1 MCIIYVNNLKK
12 FYRKEIKKEGLW
24 ESIKSLLKRE
34 SVTIFAL
41 KGISFTVNKGEMVGV
56 VGPNGAGKTTLLK
69 ILSGILY
76 PSSGTVRVLGYTPQ
90 KRERNFLKN
99 ITFHNGGQPGF
110 ISEATWDIPAL
121 DAYNF
126 LKDIYEIDEATYRK
140 NLEFFIELLD
150 MRKLIA
156 TPIRKLSTGE
166 RQKVEIIGALLHSPS
181 VIFFDE
187 PTIGLDIVAQ
197 RKLRDTLKLFVKENG
212 LTLIITSHYM
222 RDIEDLGERII
233 MLNKG
238 RILYDGSKEG
248 IYTQFKPL
256 KRVKITFGG
265 GIPQIDFTHFGKMVE
280 HNTKSI
286 TLLVERDKAREIARD
301 LLAKHS
307 ISDISFSDPPLED
320 IIAELYGEVNHA
332 ENKSLP

>member
-1 MCIIYVNNLKK
+1 MCIICVNNLKK

-24 ESIKSLLKRE
+24 ESIKSLFKRE
-34 SVTIFAL
+34 YITIQAL
-41 KGISFTVNKGEMVGV
+41 SGVSFHIKRGEMVGI

-76 PSSGTVRVLGYTPQ
+76 PSSGTVRVLGYIPQ
-90 KRERNFLKN
+90 KRERNFLKS
-99 ITFHNGGQPGF
+99 ITFHNGGQAGF

-121 DAYNF
+121 DAYYF
-126 LKDIYEIDEATYRK
+126 LKDLYEIDETTFRK

-150 MRKLIA
+150 MRKLIE

-187 PTIGLDIVAQ
+187 PTIGLDIVSQ
-197 RKLRDTLKLFVKENG
+197 RKLRETLKLFVKENG

-256 KRVKITFGG
+256 KRVKITFGEE
-265 GIPQIDFTHFGKMVE
+265 IPQIDFTYFGKLIEQNV
-280 HNTKSI
+280 KSI
-286 TLLVERDKAREIARD
+286 TLLVERDKAREIAREF
-301 LLAKHS
+301 LAKYT
-307 ISDISFSDPPLED
+307 INDISFSDPPLED
-320 IIAELYGEVNHA
+320 IVAEMYGEVKYA
-332 ENKSLP
+332 ED